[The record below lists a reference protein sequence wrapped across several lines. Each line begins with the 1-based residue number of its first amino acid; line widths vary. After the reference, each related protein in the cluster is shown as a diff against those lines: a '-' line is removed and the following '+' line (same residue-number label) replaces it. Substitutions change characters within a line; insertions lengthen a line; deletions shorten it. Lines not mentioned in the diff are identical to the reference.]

1 MKLFLR
7 GRGRPGFGT
16 PKYFKKV
23 IAMERSFDKL
33 RAPRRPKGFEDSVV
47 CEPITEFPATGQD

>member
-1 MKLFLR
+1 MTKS
-7 GRGRPGFGT
+7 PGNFCFQGGFQ
-16 PKYFKKV
+16 KYFKKD
-23 IAMERSFDKL
+23 IATECSFDKL